1 MSKLS
6 KGQLFSV
13 IVTLSFIVFLA
24 IVVPNCESKSGQRHR
39 ELLFQEQID
48 SILIVSDIPI
58 VCVTITAYDSNGRV
72 NFADQQY
79 FRLIKNDS
87 TAIKDYIDTT
97 TGALMRYSADVDSV
111 TIDKRQYILR

>member
-13 IVTLSFIVFLA
+13 IVVLSFIVFLA

-58 VCVTITAYDSNGRV
+58 VCVTITAYDPNGRV
-72 NFADQQY
+72 NFSDQQY

-97 TGALMRYSADVDSV
+97 TDALMRYSINVDSV
-111 TIDKRQYILR
+111 IIDKRQYILR